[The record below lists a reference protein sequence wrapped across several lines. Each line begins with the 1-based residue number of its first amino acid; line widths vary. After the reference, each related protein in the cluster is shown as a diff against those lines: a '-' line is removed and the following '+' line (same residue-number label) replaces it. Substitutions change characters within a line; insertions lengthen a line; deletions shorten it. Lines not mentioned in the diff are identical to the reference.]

1 MTERDEEAFE
11 ALFQADDG
19 SEDGDYTESPQKKR
33 KLEGEQ
39 AQEGGEEVP
48 PAKKRKS
55 SRVTYTEAET
65 DEPIH
70 PEAEAEEDE
79 LDPDRPRKSRSKRKT
94 SHQKNAADEDIIERF
109 IIKMECAYVEDK
121 ENVKKNIPT
130 FAKVKMLSEV
140 QNFFIQQSVKEALS
154 SERLDDDKGN
164 LDSCG
169 VGLLKQCSKWLLPLP
184 DGTLPNLKVREGLLK
199 SLEKLDLG
207 VELLRRSGIGRSIM
221 MLSKHKD
228 ETVQNKKICRNL
240 IQKWSRPIFSIST
253 SYSQPEVDYNK
264 KQNTPKLKR
273 KSSAAKEFEDAFE
286 KSTSDTNFPRYTVR
300 PEKARMDY
308 TIKPP
313 VSEAYVKPEGSK
325 SSKPKFQE
333 KLQSL
338 KVVKKAKSRAVTVG
352 VNKPTHF

>member
-1 MTERDEEAFE
+1 M
-11 ALFQADDG
+11 
-19 SEDGDYTESPQKKR
+19 
-33 KLEGEQ
+33 EGEQ
-39 AQEGGEEVP
+39 DQEGGGEEVP
-48 PAKKRKS
+48 PTKKRKS
-55 SRVTYTEAET
+55 SRVSYSEADIDDTINQEAE
-65 DEPIH
+65 
-70 PEAEAEEDE
+70 EAEEDD
-79 LDPDRPRKSRSKRKT
+79 LDLDRPRKSRSKRKT

-109 IIKMECAYVEDK
+109 IIKMESAYLEDK

-130 FAKVKMLSEV
+130 FAKVKMLPEV
-140 QNFFIQQSVKEALS
+140 QNFFIQQSVKDALS

-228 ETVQNKKICRNL
+228 ETIQNKKICKNL

-253 SYSQPEVDYNK
+253 SYSQPEIDYK

-286 KSTSDTNFPRYTVR
+286 KSTSDTNLPRYTVR

-308 TIKPP
+308 TIRPP
-313 VSEAYVKPEGSK
+313 VAENYVKPEGSK
-325 SSKPKFQE
+325 AAKPKFQE

-352 VNKPTHF
+352 VNKPTHI